1 MSLKVGIV
9 GLPNVGKSTLFN
21 SLLKK
26 RVALSANYP
35 FATIEPN
42 TGIVAVPDERLEK
55 LALITAKE
63 EGMIPKDVI
72 SNVSEKSADSSAPLG
87 MTDEVKKYFPP
98 IINATV
104 EFVDIAGLVKG
115 ASEGAGL
122 GNKFLSHIREV
133 DAIIHVMRDF
143 EDANIVREGSTDPKS
158 DRETIETELALAD
171 LQTIEK
177 LIQAQEKAMKISK
190 DPLDNA
196 KYEILKLVQ
205 DDLSAGKVLGK
216 FHVGDDRLKEWFAV
230 LPLLTIK
237 PILYVFNVS
246 ESDYAD
252 RIKSGIE
259 QDSGQAGMTA
269 GTVFRS
275 GMKGDNTMV
284 ISAKIEEELVEL
296 SDEERREYLSELGI
310 KEPGLERLIK
320 KAYEILGL
328 SSFLTMG
335 KKEVKAWTFKAGS
348 KAPETAGVIHTDFV
362 KKFIRAEVVAYDKLI
377 EAGSRK
383 IAKEKGWVRT
393 EGKEY
398 IMKDGDVVE
407 FLIGS

>member
-1 MSLKVGIV
+1 MSSLKCGIV

-42 TGIVAVPDERLEK
+42 TGIVAVPDERLER
-55 LALITAKE
+55 LAELTAIE
-63 EGMIPKDVI
+63 EKMVPENLVAGSRV
-72 SNVSEKSADSSAPLG
+72 ERG
-87 MTDEVKKYFPP
+87 MTEEAMKFYPP

-133 DAIIHVMRDF
+133 DAIIHVLRDF
-143 EDANIVREGSTDPKS
+143 EDSNIVREGSTDALS

-171 LQTIEK
+171 MQVMEKLVAGQEKLARTNGSDPIEK
-177 LIQAQEKAMKISK
+177 QKLEILNSISSTLSEGK
-190 DPLDNA
+190 MLG
-196 KYEILKLVQ
+196 KYEVGDERLKL
-205 DDLSAGKVLGK
+205 
-216 FHVGDDRLKEWFAV
+216 WFET
-230 LPLLTIK
+230 LPLLTTK
-237 PILYVFNVS
+237 PVLYVLNVS
-246 ESDYAD
+246 EEEYAE
-252 RIKSGIE
+252 RLN
-259 QDSGQAGMTA
+259 QDSDGASA
-269 GTVFRS
+269 PRN
-275 GMKGDNTMV
+275 DNEMV

-296 SDEERREYLSELGI
+296 SDEEKREYLAELGI

-320 KAYEILGL
+320 KAYSLLGL
-328 SSFLTMG
+328 SSFLTAG
-335 KKEVKAWTFKAGS
+335 KKEVKAWTFKDGM
-348 KAPETAGVIHTDFV
+348 KAPDAAGVIHTDFI
-362 KKFIRAEVVAYDKLI
+362 KKFIRAQVVSYDQLV
-377 EAGSRK
+377 EAGSMNA
-383 IAKEKGWVRT
+383 AKSKGWVRT

-398 IMKDGDVVE
+398 VMKDGDVVE

>member
-1 MSLKVGIV
+1 MSSLGLKIGIV

-55 LALITAKE
+55 LAVLTAIE
-63 EGMIPKDVI
+63 EKMIPEGSVPGSRI
-72 SNVSEKSADSSAPLG
+72 ESG
-87 MTDEVKKYFPP
+87 MTDEIKKYLPP

-133 DAIIHVMRDF
+133 DAIIHVLRDF
-143 EDANIVREGSTDPKS
+143 EDSNIVREGSVDALS

-171 LQTIEK
+171 MQVMEK
-177 LIQAQEKAMKISK
+177 LIAGQEKLARTNGS
-190 DPLDNA
+190 DPIE
-196 KYEILKLVQ
+196 KQKMEILNSISST
-205 DDLSAGKVLGK
+205 LSEGKMLGK
-216 FHVGDDRLKEWFAV
+216 YDVGDERLKLWFET
-230 LPLLTIK
+230 LPLLTTK
-237 PILYVFNVS
+237 PVLYVFNVS
-246 ESDYAD
+246 EEEYAK
-252 RIKSGIE
+252 RLQGSEIA
-259 QDSGQAGMTA
+259 AGSTNPRND
-269 GTVFRS
+269 GVWN
-275 GMKGDNTMV
+275 DNEMI

-296 SDEERREYLSELGI
+296 SDEDKKEYLAELGI

-320 KAYEILGL
+320 KAYSLLGL
-328 SSFLTMG
+328 ASFLTAG
-335 KKEVKAWTFKAGS
+335 KKEVKAWTFKVGM
-348 KAPETAGVIHTDFV
+348 KAPDTAGVIHTDFI
-362 KKFIRAEVVAYDKLI
+362 KKFIRAQVVSYDQLI
-377 EAGSRK
+377 EAGSMAV
-383 IAKEKGWVRT
+383 AKSKGWVRT

-398 IMKDGDVVE
+398 EMRDGEVVE